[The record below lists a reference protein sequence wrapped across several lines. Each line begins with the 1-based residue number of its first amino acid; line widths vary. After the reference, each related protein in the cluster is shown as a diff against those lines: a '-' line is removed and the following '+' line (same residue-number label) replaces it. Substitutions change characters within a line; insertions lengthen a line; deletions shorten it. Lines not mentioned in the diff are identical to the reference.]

1 MGPRALENLGYL
13 VAVVLVALAAVVWN
27 GSPDHRVRRT
37 AAETQ
42 PAPTP
47 AAGGPPSAPPATT
60 VPGNPPVPAGAQ
72 PVLVARALDGDSLQ
86 VRAAAPGTVIPAT
99 GTVTIGL
106 IGIDAP
112 ELHGHGGRPQCSAQ
126 DARAHLWALA
136 PAGQTLLVTAD
147 REPRDPDGRFL
158 VYAWTPTGLLLNL
171 DQARLGYA
179 KAREIWPNVARSGE
193 IAAAVF
199 DAHRAGRG
207 LWGACG

>member
-1 MGPRALENLGYL
+1 
-13 VAVVLVALAAVVWN
+13 VAVVLVALAVVAWN
-27 GSPDHRVRRT
+27 GWPDHRARRM

-42 PAPTP
+42 VAPTP
-47 AAGGPPSAPPATT
+47 AGGGPPSAPPATT

-72 PVLVARALDGDSLQ
+72 PVLVALALDGDSLR
-86 VRAAAPGTVIPAT
+86 VRGEAPGTVIPAT
-99 GTVTIGL
+99 GTVKIGL

-112 ELHGHGGRPQCSAQ
+112 ELHGDDGRPQCYAQ
-126 DARAHLWALA
+126 DARENLRALA
-136 PAGQTLLVTAD
+136 PTGRTLLVTAD

-158 VYAWTPTGLLLNL
+158 VYAWTPTGIFLNL